1 MTQVRHPREGWGA
14 AAFAAVCGVYAAV
27 YYFRHDQLLL
37 YGDAVAHMNIA
48 RRVFDSRAPG
58 PLQLGTV
65 WLPLPHILMMLFVVP
80 LRWWQNGVGGAMM
93 SVAAFVG
100 GAAGV
105 FRTVLVGLTEAGV
118 DDDLRHAG
126 AWVGTLV
133 FVANPNLL
141 YMQATAM
148 TESLFLALMIWAVY
162 FLLSFTIRVRA
173 HDERAGK
180 ALIWCGVMLAGA
192 EWTRY
197 DAWFYAA
204 IVGVLAL
211 LVLFF
216 QPTVGRGDRSG
227 FAWFMVLCGAAG
239 AIWLGYNYILSGHP
253 LDFALGPYSAK
264 AIEART
270 SVPGMT
276 HPGANNLWVAL
287 LYFVKTAKL
296 NIGMGPWEMVLLIL
310 AVLGTTAV
318 TVRRYLWPLLVLWLP
333 VVFYPL
339 SIAYGSV
346 PIFIPPWWPH
356 SYYNVRYGLQLL
368 PVVAVFVGVLAGML
382 ASFFTRHSLQ
392 LLAVLAVFGAMVGSY
407 YSIWTSPIC
416 LQEAKA
422 NSRTRVTL
430 EKTLAEQLQK
440 LPESATLLMY
450 IGDHGGALQ
459 RAGIPLRRTINETSR
474 HYSEGHYGEWERAL
488 AEPRGHAQYL
498 IAFAG
503 DDVAKSAAEHKNE
516 LSLVVAIQVPGQPRA
531 TVYRVAS
538 SLPSSASH

>member
-1 MTQVRHPREGWGA
+1 VTEVRHPRGGWGA
-14 AAFAAVCGVYAAV
+14 AAFAAACSIYAFL

-65 WLPLPHILMMLFVVP
+65 WLPLPHILMLPFVAP
-80 LRWWQNGVGGAMM
+80 LKWWQNGVGGAVVSMAAY
-93 SVAAFVG
+93 VA

-105 FRTVLVGLTEAGV
+105 FRTVLLGLSEAGIE
-118 DDDLRHAG
+118 DDLCHAG
-126 AWVGTLV
+126 AWAGTLV

-148 TESLFLALMIWAVY
+148 TEALFVALMVWAVY
-162 FLLSFTIRVRA
+162 FLLSFTIRIRA
-173 HDERAGK
+173 HDDRAGQ
-180 ALIWCGVMLAGA
+180 ALVWCGVMLTGA

-204 IVGVLAL
+204 IIGVLVL

-216 QPTVGRGDRSG
+216 QPTVGRSDRSG
-227 FAWFMVLCGAAG
+227 FAWFLVLCGGAG
-239 AIWLGYNYILSGHP
+239 AIWLAYNYVLSGHP

-264 AIEART
+264 AIEQRT

-276 HPGANNLWVAL
+276 HPGANDLWVAL
-287 LYFVKTAKL
+287 LYFIKTAKL
-296 NIGMGPWEMVLLIL
+296 NLGAGAWEMVLLIL
-310 AVLGTTAV
+310 SVLGSAAV
-318 TVRRYLWPLLVLWLP
+318 AARRYLWPLLVLWLP
-333 VVFYPL
+333 VIFYPL

-346 PIFIPPWWPH
+346 PTFIPPWWPH

-368 PVVAVFVGVLAGML
+368 PVVAVFVGVLAGMV

-392 LLAVLAVFGAMVGSY
+392 SLAVLAVFGAMVGSY
-407 YSIWTSPIC
+407 YSTWASPIC
-416 LQEAKA
+416 LEEAKA
-422 NSRTRVTL
+422 NSRTRITL
-430 EKTLAEQLQK
+430 ESTLAEQLQK
-440 LPESATLLMY
+440 LPESATLLMN

-459 RAGIPLRRTINETSR
+459 RAGIRLNRTINETSR

-498 IAFAG
+498 VAFAG
-503 DDVAKSAAEHKNE
+503 DEVAKSAAEHKDE

-531 TVYRVAS
+531 TVYHVNS
-538 SLPSSASH
+538 GLPSFTRH